1 MKGHLRK
8 RGDRTWAVIVDVGRD
23 ADGKR
28 RQRWHSVKGS
38 KRDAEREMAKIL
50 HEMNTGS
57 YVEPAK
63 ITVGEYLDRWLADYA
78 KHNVAGKTFERY
90 EDIVDRHLK
99 PDIGHIPMP
108 KLKPLHIQGL
118 YSKALTEGRSDG
130 RGGLS
135 PQTVLHCHRVL
146 RGALQQA
153 VRWQL
158 LAQNPADAVKPPRP
172 ARREMRALD
181 DDGIKK
187 LLDTARGS
195 RLYWPVLLAVS
206 TGMRRGELLALR
218 WSSVDL
224 DRSTLSVSEAL
235 EETRNG
241 LRFKQPKTA
250 RSRRTVDL
258 PSVVSAEMRTA
269 KVATAKQK
277 LALGPAYE
285 DQNLVFAKEDGS
297 PWPPDNFSTAFVA
310 LAGKAGLEGFRL
322 HDLRHTH
329 ATQLLKQGVHP
340 KIVSERL
347 GHSTVSITLDTYSH
361 VLPGIQREAV
371 DALDVT
377 LRRAIYGG
385 NGVERRNLIGPDNPL
400 G

>member
-8 RGDRTWAVIVDVGRD
+8 RGDRSWAVIVDVGRD

-38 KRDAEREMAKIL
+38 KRDAERELAKIL

-63 ITVGEYLDRWLADYA
+63 MTVGEYLDRWLADYA
-78 KHNVAGKTFERY
+78 KHSVAGKTFERY
-90 EDIVDRHLK
+90 EDIVERHLK
-99 PDIGHIPMP
+99 PDLGHIALP
-108 KLKPLHIQGL
+108 KLKPLQIQGL

-172 ARREMRALD
+172 VRKQMRALD
-181 DDGIKK
+181 DAGIKK
-187 LLDTARGS
+187 LLDTARGT

-206 TGMRRGELLALR
+206 TGMRRGEFLALR
-218 WSSVDL
+218 WGSVDL
-224 DRSTLSVSEAL
+224 DRSTLSVCEAL
-235 EETRNG
+235 EETRQG
-241 LRFKQPKTA
+241 LAFKQPKTA

-258 PSVVSAEMRTA
+258 PSFLADEMRTA
-269 KVATAKQK
+269 KVECAKQK
-277 LALGPAYE
+277 LALGPAYD
-285 DQNLVFAKEDGS
+285 DQDLVFPNLNGS
-297 PWPPDNFSTAFVA
+297 PWPPDSFSTAFVA
-310 LAGKAGLEGFRL
+310 LARKAGFEGFRL

-329 ATQLLKQGVHP
+329 ATQLLRQGVHP

-347 GHSTVSITLDTYSH
+347 GHATVSITLDLYSH
-361 VLPGIQREAV
+361 VLPGLQSAAIQ
-371 DALDVT
+371 DFD
-377 LRRAIYGG
+377 
-385 NGVERRNLIGPDNPL
+385 NLMRSMLQVNSPE
-400 G
+400 